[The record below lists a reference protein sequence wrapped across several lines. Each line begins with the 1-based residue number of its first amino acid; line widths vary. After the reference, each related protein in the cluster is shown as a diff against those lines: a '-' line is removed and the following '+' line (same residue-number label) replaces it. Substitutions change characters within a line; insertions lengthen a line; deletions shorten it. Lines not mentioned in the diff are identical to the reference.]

1 MNADQLIHLDSVP
14 NFEDKNDIKPWLQ
27 KIFYPQGI
35 ELVIERSD
43 SLKVVFKCKAAKR
56 GRRSLQDMTPEEKQR
71 QEELAREHEK
81 RRKNSK
87 RSVSKFNHCP
97 FRVRATYSLKRKK
110 WSIVVLNNS
119 HSHSLR
125 FNPESDEYKKFKER
139 LRSENDI
146 EAIKKFDELEYRT
159 RNNLPLPTAIIPCD
173 CGLTNEVKSFD
184 VVLPKTTTT
193 KPYSDTKSNKTS
205 DEEDE
210 DGSDVANSD
219 WSDDSLKK
227 VLKDADEENC
237 TFLTNLKRSS
247 AVFKKA
253 KGAKRLKPKHMQ
265 SSSSDVLRKNLL
277 LKANQI
283 YHSDSTVNSPVQDS
297 FTNIFS
303 DNITSISAPELS
315 IGNSTASETHKRHDS
330 DASQQEST
338 NFNDFIDDPFTMGAS
353 GSGLEFQPFTVSN
366 LDDAVTDLN
375 EIDFTNIFS
384 KSFSGA
390 VHKTAHIPANNTNNN
405 TPATGAVRPYNSS
418 SLATPHVPLKNAY
431 DGLDDCWSMFFSPS
445 SQPNE
450 SPFDMSPPSPNMTD
464 RFLKHNDS
472 TDEGMNYQ
480 HQSPNNTVFFKPEA
494 NNTFKQGM
502 NNDTLFDKLL
512 NKEITTLNELS
523 DMKDISTTPVEP
535 SIGNIDS
542 SVHNTS
548 NNGAWSMDMH
558 RSVNESFLKLEDEHI
573 V

>member
-43 SLKVVFKCKAAKR
+43 NLKVVFKCKAAKR

-81 RRKNSK
+81 KRKSSK

-97 FRVRATYSLKRKK
+97 FRIRATYSLKRKK
-110 WSIVVLNNS
+110 WSIVVLNNA
-119 HSHSLR
+119 HSHSLK
-125 FNPESDEYKKFKER
+125 FNPESEEYKKFKER
-139 LRSENDI
+139 LRSDNDV

-184 VVLPKTTTT
+184 VVLPKTKT
-193 KPYSDTKSNKTS
+193 NTS
-205 DEEDE
+205 DNEDE
-210 DGSDVANSD
+210 EENSD
-219 WSDDSLKK
+219 GSDDSLKK
-227 VLKDADEENC
+227 ALMDEDEENC

-247 AVFKKA
+247 AVFKKG
-253 KGAKRLKPKHMQ
+253 KNSKRLKGRNSQ

-283 YHSDSTVNSPVQDS
+283 YHSDSTVNSSPVQDS
-297 FTNIFS
+297 FPTMFS
-303 DNITSISAPELS
+303 DNVTFVSTPELS
-315 IGNSTASETHKRHDS
+315 MGTTAITATSGSDTHRRHDS
-330 DASQQEST
+330 DASQQEDSNN
-338 NFNDFIDDPFTMGAS
+338 NFNDFIDDPFTIGA
-353 GSGLEFQPFTVSN
+353 EFQPFTASN
-366 LDDAVTDLN
+366 LDNAVTDLN

-384 KSFSGA
+384 KSFNAG
-390 VHKTAHIPANNTNNN
+390 NNHRNTGHSHSSMNNSALHNNN
-405 TPATGAVRPYNSS
+405 QSQPAQV
-418 SLATPHVPLKNAY
+418 TPHVPLKNAY
-431 DGLDDCWSMFFSPS
+431 DGLEDCWSIFFSPTS
-445 SQPNE
+445 HNNE
-450 SPFDMSPPSPNMTD
+450 PQFDISPPSPKMND
-464 RFLKHNDS
+464 RLFKHNDS
-472 TDEGMNYQ
+472 LNDSLNYQ
-480 HQSPNNTVFFKPEA
+480 HHSPNDPVNLRLETNTTTKH
-494 NNTFKQGM
+494 GM

-523 DMKDISTTPVEP
+523 DVKDVGGTPMEP
-535 SIGNIDS
+535 VIGNIDS
-542 SVHNTS
+542 PVHNSSS
-548 NNGAWSMDMH
+548 NDSWSMDIH
-558 RSVNESFLKLEDEHI
+558 RSVNESFLKLEDDHM